1 MDGCLMSFVYRIL
14 NDLTIDD
21 RAIPVFDGH
30 HLLLGPGIS
39 ETAQNLLNIEKQS
52 IIGTPHRSCC

>member
-1 MDGCLMSFVYRIL
+1 MSFVYRIL